1 MELPT
6 AARNE
11 ALGFEALGLEA
22 LASGDLVALV
32 QRAERLR
39 RQAEVAVACG
49 LAELGRRGVH
59 LDDGHVDAAAWGR
72 ATFGWSMTESK
83 GLLRLGRVLGRLP
96 SVRSLAEDGR
106 VGLAHL
112 ATLGDVERN
121 PRCREQVGEVDELFG
136 AQVLRLRADEF
147 AVLVR
152 PWVAAVDSDGAAR
165 SQQSAHRRRS
175 AHLVR
180 VGDETVLRAQ
190 GAAWDGAVLG
200 EVFDRFCEAE
210 FLTDWAAARQQVG
223 ADLARG
229 FLPRTDAQRRFDA
242 VVAIFAAAAS
252 APGVPRSGEPL
263 VNVVVDARTAAE
275 LLAEVAGLESAR
287 VESARVE
294 SAGLESAGVGPAGIG
309 PASARVG
316 GSRLPGGGSPPRS
329 PDEVLWRRCE
339 TVDGVQLPRA
349 DVLAALLVGQLRRV
363 VLDSAGR
370 VIDLGRRSRLFRG
383 GAREAVLLLERR
395 CLWPGCN
402 APPGRLQA
410 DHLHGWAFEGGRT
423 DHDDGGPAC
432 GHHNLVKR
440 QGYSARRDEHGG
452 WHVYRP
458 DGTEIT
464 RLDTVAA

>member
-1 MELPT
+1 MESLA
-6 AARNE
+6 AARID
-11 ALGFEALGLEA
+11 ALGFAVPEVEA
-22 LASGDLVALV
+22 LASADLVAFV
-32 QRAERLR
+32 SQAERLR
-39 RQAEVAVACG
+39 RQAEVAVARG

-72 ATFGWSMTESK
+72 AMFGWSVSESK

-96 SVRSLAEDGR
+96 TMRSLAEDGR

-112 ATLGDVERN
+112 AALGDVERN
-121 PRCREQVGEVDELFG
+121 PRCREQVGEADELFG
-136 AQVLRLRADEF
+136 DQVLRLRADEF
-147 AVLVR
+147 ALLVR
-152 PWVAAVDSDGAAR
+152 RWVAVADSDGAAR
-165 SQQSAHRRRS
+165 SQQGAHRRRS
-175 AHLVR
+175 AHLVQ
-180 VGDETVLRAQ
+180 VGDEVVLRANG
-190 GAAWDGAVLG
+190 GAYDGAVLR

-210 FLTDWAAARQQVG
+210 FLTDWTVARQQVG
-223 ADLARG
+223 AELARG

-242 VVAIFAAAAS
+242 MLAIFAAAAS

-275 LLAEVAGLESAR
+275 LLAEAAG
-287 VESARVE
+287 
-294 SAGLESAGVGPAGIG
+294 AGTV
-309 PASARVG
+309 
-316 GSRLPGGGSPPRS
+316 PRS

-370 VIDLGRRSRLFRG
+370 VVDLGRRSRLFRG

-440 QGYSARRDEHGG
+440 QGYSVRRDEHGC

-458 DGTEIT
+458 DGTEIS

>member
-1 MELPT
+1 MDPSAAPEYESLST
-6 AARNE
+6 A
-11 ALGFEALGLEA
+11 
-22 LASGDLVALV
+22 DLVALV
-32 QRAERLR
+32 RDRERAR
-39 RQAEVAVACG
+39 RAAEVQVACG
-49 LAELGRRGVH
+49 LAELHRRGVH
-59 LDDGHVDAAAWGR
+59 LDDGHVDISAWGR
-72 ATFGWSMTESK
+72 AMFGWSVAESK
-83 GLLRLGRVLGRLP
+83 GLVRLGRVLGRLP
-96 SVRSLAEDGR
+96 QVRALAHDGR
-106 VGLAHL
+106 VGTAHL
-112 ATLGDVERN
+112 AALADIERN
-121 PRCREQVGEVDELFG
+121 PRCRDQVGEADELFG

-152 PWVAAVDSDGAAR
+152 RWVAAVDSDGAAR
-165 SQQSAHRRRS
+165 SQQGVHRRRN
-175 AHLVR
+175 ATVLQ
-180 VGDETVLRAQ
+180 VGDEVVLRAQ
-190 GAAWDGAVLG
+190 GAAWDGAVLR

-210 FLTDWAAARQQVG
+210 FLTDWAEARQQVG
-223 ADLARG
+223 AELARG

-242 VVAIFAAAAS
+242 LVAIFDAAAS

-275 LLAEVAGLESAR
+275 LLAEAAGAEA
-287 VESARVE
+287 VGAEVPG
-294 SAGLESAGVGPAGIG
+294 AGAVDVDAGRP
-309 PASARVG
+309 
-316 GSRLPGGGSPPRS
+316 LPPGQGVSSGS

-349 DVLAALLVGQLRRV
+349 DVLAALLIGQLRRV

-464 RLDTVAA
+464 RLDIVAA

>member
-6 AARNE
+6 AARND
-11 ALGFEALGLEA
+11 APGFEALGLEA

-152 PWVAAVDSDGAAR
+152 RWVAAVDSDGAAR

-287 VESARVE
+287 VESAGADA
-294 SAGLESAGVGPAGIG
+294 AGAGAV
-309 PASARVG
+309 
-316 GSRLPGGGSPPRS
+316 PRS

>member
-1 MELPT
+1 MESLA
-6 AARNE
+6 AARIDE
-11 ALGFEALGLEA
+11 PGFAVPEFEA
-22 LASGDLVALV
+22 LASADLVAFV
-32 QRAERLR
+32 AQAERLR
-39 RQAEVAVACG
+39 RQAEVAVARG
-49 LAELGRRGVH
+49 LAELSRRGVH

-72 ATFGWSMTESK
+72 AMFGWSVSESK

-96 SVRSLAEDGR
+96 TVRSLAEDGR

-112 ATLGDVERN
+112 AALGDVERN
-121 PRCREQVGEVDELFG
+121 PRCREQVGEADGLFG

-147 AVLVR
+147 ALLVR
-152 PWVAAVDSDGAAR
+152 RWVAVADSDGAAR
-165 SQQSAHRRRS
+165 SQQGAHRRRS
-175 AHLVR
+175 AHLVQ
-180 VGDETVLRAQ
+180 VGDEVVLRANG
-190 GAAWDGAVLG
+190 GAYDGAVLR

-210 FLTDWAAARQQVG
+210 FLTDWTVARQQVG

-242 VVAIFAAAAS
+242 MLAIFAAAAS

-275 LLAEVAGLESAR
+275 LLAEAAR
-287 VESARVE
+287 VDAAGVE
-294 SAGLESAGVGPAGIG
+294 SAGVESAGADAAGAG
-309 PASARVG
+309 AV
-316 GSRLPGGGSPPRS
+316 PRS

-349 DVLAALLVGQLRRV
+349 DVLASMLVGQLRRV

-440 QGYSARRDEHGG
+440 QGYSARRDEHGC

>member
-1 MELPT
+1 MESLA
-6 AARNE
+6 AARID
-11 ALGFEALGLEA
+11 APGFAVPEFEA
-22 LASGDLVALV
+22 LASADLVAFV
-32 QRAERLR
+32 AQAERLR
-39 RQAEVAVACG
+39 RQAEVAVASG
-49 LAELGRRGVH
+49 LAELSRRGAH

-72 ATFGWSMTESK
+72 AMFGWSVAESK

-112 ATLGDVERN
+112 AVLGDVERN
-121 PRCREQVGEVDELFG
+121 PRCRDQVGEADGLFG

-152 PWVAAVDSDGAAR
+152 RWVAAADSDGAAR
-165 SQQSAHRRRS
+165 SQQGAHRRRN
-175 AHLVR
+175 AHLVH
-180 VGDETVLRAQ
+180 VGDETVLRANG
-190 GAAWDGAVLG
+190 GAYDGAVLR

-210 FLTDWAAARQQVG
+210 FLTDWTVARQQVG

-242 VVAIFAAAAS
+242 MLAIFAAAAS

-275 LLAEVAGLESAR
+275 LLAEAAG
-287 VESARVE
+287 VE
-294 SAGLESAGVGPAGIG
+294 SAGVESAGADAAGAG
-309 PASARVG
+309 AV
-316 GSRLPGGGSPPRS
+316 PRS

-349 DVLAALLVGQLRRV
+349 DVLASMLVGQLRRV

-440 QGYSARRDEHGG
+440 QGYSARRDEHGC

>member
-1 MELPT
+1 MESLA
-6 AARNE
+6 AARIDE
-11 ALGFEALGLEA
+11 PGFAVPEFEA
-22 LASGDLVALV
+22 LASADLVAFV
-32 QRAERLR
+32 AQAERLR
-39 RQAEVAVACG
+39 RQAEVAVARG
-49 LAELGRRGVH
+49 LAELSRRGVH

-72 ATFGWSMTESK
+72 AMFGWSVSESK

-96 SVRSLAEDGR
+96 TVRSLAEDGR

-112 ATLGDVERN
+112 AALGDVERN
-121 PRCREQVGEVDELFG
+121 PRCREQAGEADGLFG

-147 AVLVR
+147 ALLVR
-152 PWVAAVDSDGAAR
+152 RWVAVADSDGAAR
-165 SQQSAHRRRS
+165 SQQGAHRRRS
-175 AHLVR
+175 AHLVQ
-180 VGDETVLRAQ
+180 VGDEVVLRANG
-190 GAAWDGAVLG
+190 GAYDGAVLR

-210 FLTDWAAARQQVG
+210 FLTDWTVARQQVG

-242 VVAIFAAAAS
+242 MLAIFAAAAS

-275 LLAEVAGLESAR
+275 LLAEAAR
-287 VESARVE
+287 VDAVGVE
-294 SAGLESAGVGPAGIG
+294 SAGVESAGADAAGAG
-309 PASARVG
+309 AV
-316 GSRLPGGGSPPRS
+316 PRS

-349 DVLAALLVGQLRRV
+349 DVLAAMLVGQLRRV

-440 QGYSARRDEHGG
+440 QGYSARRDEHGC

>member
-1 MELPT
+1 ML
-6 AARNE
+6 
-11 ALGFEALGLEA
+11 
-22 LASGDLVALV
+22 
-32 QRAERLR
+32 
-39 RQAEVAVACG
+39 
-49 LAELGRRGVH
+49 LAELGRRGLH

-72 ATFGWSMTESK
+72 AMFGWSVSESK
-83 GLLRLGRVLGRLP
+83 GLLRLGRVLRRLP
-96 SVRSLAEDGR
+96 SVRLLAEDGR

-112 ATLGDVERN
+112 AALGEVERN
-121 PRCREQVGEVDELFG
+121 PRCRDQVGEADELFG

-152 PWVAAVDSDGAAR
+152 RWVAAADADGAAR
-165 SQQSAHRRRS
+165 SQQDVHRRRN
-175 AHLVR
+175 ATVLQ
-180 VGDETVLRAQ
+180 VGDEVVVRANG
-190 GAAWDGAVLG
+190 GAYDGAVLR

-210 FLTDWAAARQQVG
+210 FLTDWAEARQQVG

-242 VVAIFAAAAS
+242 LVAVFAAAAS

-263 VNVVVDARTAAE
+263 VNVVVDAHTAAE
-275 LLAEVAGLESAR
+275 LLAEAAGAGLTG
-287 VESARVE
+287 
-294 SAGLESAGVGPAGIG
+294 AGPTGAGQRGAGPTGAGT
-309 PASARVG
+309 A
-316 GSRLPGGGSPPRS
+316 PRS

-349 DVLAALLVGQLRRV
+349 DVSAALLVGRLRRV

-370 VIDLGRRSRLFRG
+370 IVDLGRRSRLFRG

-410 DHLHGWAFEGGRT
+410 DHLRGWAFEGGRT

-432 GHHNLVKR
+432 GHHNLLKR
-440 QGYSARRDEHGG
+440 QGYSVRRDEQGC

-458 DGTEIT
+458 DGTEIS

>member
-1 MELPT
+1 MESLA
-6 AARNE
+6 AARIDE
-11 ALGFEALGLEA
+11 PGFAVPEFEA
-22 LASGDLVALV
+22 LASADLVAFV
-32 QRAERLR
+32 AQAERLR
-39 RQAEVAVACG
+39 RQAEVAVARG

-72 ATFGWSMTESK
+72 AMFGWSVSESK

-96 SVRSLAEDGR
+96 TVRSLAEDGR

-112 ATLGDVERN
+112 AALGDVERN
-121 PRCREQVGEVDELFG
+121 PRCREQVGEADGLFG

-147 AVLVR
+147 ALLVR
-152 PWVAAVDSDGAAR
+152 RWVAVADSDGAAR
-165 SQQSAHRRRS
+165 SQQGAHRRRS
-175 AHLVR
+175 AHLVQ
-180 VGDETVLRAQ
+180 VGDEVVLRANG
-190 GAAWDGAVLG
+190 GAYDGAVLR

-210 FLTDWAAARQQVG
+210 FLTDWTVARQQVG

-242 VVAIFAAAAS
+242 MLAIFAAAAS

-275 LLAEVAGLESAR
+275 LLAEAAGVDVAG
-287 VESARVE
+287 VE
-294 SAGLESAGVGPAGIG
+294 SAGVESAGADAAGAG
-309 PASARVG
+309 AV
-316 GSRLPGGGSPPRS
+316 PRS

-339 TVDGVQLPRA
+339 TVDGVQLPQA

-440 QGYSARRDEHGG
+440 QGYSARRDEHGC

>member
-1 MELPT
+1 MESLA
-6 AARNE
+6 AARIDE
-11 ALGFEALGLEA
+11 PGFAVPEFEA
-22 LASGDLVALV
+22 LASADLVAFV
-32 QRAERLR
+32 AQAERLR
-39 RQAEVAVACG
+39 RQAEVAVARG
-49 LAELGRRGVH
+49 LAELSRRGVH

-72 ATFGWSMTESK
+72 AMFGWSVSESK

-96 SVRSLAEDGR
+96 TVRSLAEDGR

-112 ATLGDVERN
+112 AALGDVERN
-121 PRCREQVGEVDELFG
+121 PRCREQVGEADGLFG

-147 AVLVR
+147 ALLVR
-152 PWVAAVDSDGAAR
+152 RWVAVADSDGAAR
-165 SQQSAHRRRS
+165 SQQGAHRRRS
-175 AHLVR
+175 AHLVQ
-180 VGDETVLRAQ
+180 VGDEVVLRANG
-190 GAAWDGAVLG
+190 GAYDGAVLR

-210 FLTDWAAARQQVG
+210 FLTDWTVARQQVG

-242 VVAIFAAAAS
+242 MLAIFAAAAS

-275 LLAEVAGLESAR
+275 LLAEAAR
-287 VESARVE
+287 VDAVGVE
-294 SAGLESAGVGPAGIG
+294 SAGVESAGADAAGAG
-309 PASARVG
+309 AV
-316 GSRLPGGGSPPRS
+316 PRS

-349 DVLAALLVGQLRRV
+349 DVLAAMLVGQLRRV

-370 VIDLGRRSRLFRG
+370 IVDLGRRSRLFRG

-440 QGYSARRDEHGG
+440 QGYSARRDEHGC

>member
-1 MELPT
+1 MESLA
-6 AARNE
+6 AARIDE
-11 ALGFEALGLEA
+11 PGFAVPEFEA
-22 LASGDLVALV
+22 LASADLVAFV
-32 QRAERLR
+32 AQAERLR
-39 RQAEVAVACG
+39 RQAEVAVARG

-72 ATFGWSMTESK
+72 AMFGWSVSESK

-96 SVRSLAEDGR
+96 TVRSLAEDGR

-112 ATLGDVERN
+112 AALGDVERN
-121 PRCREQVGEVDELFG
+121 PRCREQVGEADGLFG

-147 AVLVR
+147 ALLVR
-152 PWVAAVDSDGAAR
+152 RWVAVADSDGAAR
-165 SQQSAHRRRS
+165 SQQGAHRRRS
-175 AHLVR
+175 AHLVQ
-180 VGDETVLRAQ
+180 VGDEVVLRANG
-190 GAAWDGAVLG
+190 GAYDGAVLR

-210 FLTDWAAARQQVG
+210 FLTDWTVARQQVG

-242 VVAIFAAAAS
+242 MLAIFAAAAS

-275 LLAEVAGLESAR
+275 LLAEAAGVDVAG
-287 VESARVE
+287 VE
-294 SAGLESAGVGPAGIG
+294 SAGVESAGADAAGAG
-309 PASARVG
+309 AV
-316 GSRLPGGGSPPRS
+316 PRS

-440 QGYSARRDEHGG
+440 QGYSARRDEHGC

>member
-1 MELPT
+1 MESLA
-6 AARNE
+6 AARIDE
-11 ALGFEALGLEA
+11 PGFAVPEFEA
-22 LASGDLVALV
+22 LASADLVAFV
-32 QRAERLR
+32 AQAERLR
-39 RQAEVAVACG
+39 RQAEVAVARG

-72 ATFGWSMTESK
+72 AMFGWSVSESK

-96 SVRSLAEDGR
+96 TVRSLAEDGR

-112 ATLGDVERN
+112 AALGDVERN
-121 PRCREQVGEVDELFG
+121 PRCREQVGEADGLFG

-147 AVLVR
+147 ALLVR
-152 PWVAAVDSDGAAR
+152 RWVAVADSDGAAR
-165 SQQSAHRRRS
+165 SQQGAHRRRS
-175 AHLVR
+175 AHLVQ
-180 VGDETVLRAQ
+180 VGDEVVLRANG
-190 GAAWDGAVLG
+190 GAYDGAVLR

-210 FLTDWAAARQQVG
+210 FLTDWTVARQQVG

-242 VVAIFAAAAS
+242 MLAIFAAAAS

-275 LLAEVAGLESAR
+275 LLAEAAG
-287 VESARVE
+287 VE
-294 SAGLESAGVGPAGIG
+294 SAGVESAGADAAGAG
-309 PASARVG
+309 AV
-316 GSRLPGGGSPPRS
+316 PRS

-349 DVLAALLVGQLRRV
+349 DVLASMLVGQLRRV

-440 QGYSARRDEHGG
+440 QGYSARRDEHGC

>member
-1 MELPT
+1 
-6 AARNE
+6 
-11 ALGFEALGLEA
+11 
-22 LASGDLVALV
+22 V
-32 QRAERLR
+32 Q
-39 RQAEVAVACG
+39 
-49 LAELGRRGVH
+49 
-59 LDDGHVDAAAWGR
+59 
-72 ATFGWSMTESK
+72 
-83 GLLRLGRVLGRLP
+83 
-96 SVRSLAEDGR
+96 
-106 VGLAHL
+106 
-112 ATLGDVERN
+112 
-121 PRCREQVGEVDELFG
+121 
-136 AQVLRLRADEF
+136 
-147 AVLVR
+147 
-152 PWVAAVDSDGAAR
+152 
-165 SQQSAHRRRS
+165 
-175 AHLVR
+175 
-180 VGDETVLRAQ
+180 VGDEVVLRANG
-190 GAAWDGAVLG
+190 GAYDGAVLR

-210 FLTDWAAARQQVG
+210 FLTDWTVARQQVG

-242 VVAIFAAAAS
+242 MLAIFAAAAS

-275 LLAEVAGLESAR
+275 LLAEAAR
-287 VESARVE
+287 VDAAGVE
-294 SAGLESAGVGPAGIG
+294 SAGVESAGADAAGAG
-309 PASARVG
+309 AV
-316 GSRLPGGGSPPRS
+316 PRS

-349 DVLAALLVGQLRRV
+349 DVLAAMLVGQLRRV

-440 QGYSARRDEHGG
+440 QGYSARRDEHGC

>member
-1 MELPT
+1 MESLA
-6 AARNE
+6 AARIDE
-11 ALGFEALGLEA
+11 PGFAVPEFEA
-22 LASGDLVALV
+22 LASADLVAFV
-32 QRAERLR
+32 AQAERLR
-39 RQAEVAVACG
+39 RQAEVAVARG
-49 LAELGRRGVH
+49 LAELSRRGVH

-72 ATFGWSMTESK
+72 AMFGWSVSESK

-96 SVRSLAEDGR
+96 TVRSLAEDGR

-112 ATLGDVERN
+112 AALGDVERN
-121 PRCREQVGEVDELFG
+121 PRCREQVGEADGLFG

-147 AVLVR
+147 ALLVR
-152 PWVAAVDSDGAAR
+152 RWVAVADSDGAAR
-165 SQQSAHRRRS
+165 SQQGAHRRRS
-175 AHLVR
+175 AHLVQ
-180 VGDETVLRAQ
+180 VGDEVVLRANG
-190 GAAWDGAVLG
+190 GAYDGAVLR

-210 FLTDWAAARQQVG
+210 FLTDWTVARQQVG

-242 VVAIFAAAAS
+242 MLAIFAAAAS

-275 LLAEVAGLESAR
+275 LLAEAAG
-287 VESARVE
+287 VE
-294 SAGLESAGVGPAGIG
+294 SAGVESAGADAAGAG
-309 PASARVG
+309 AV
-316 GSRLPGGGSPPRS
+316 PRS

-349 DVLAALLVGQLRRV
+349 DVLAAMLVGQLRRV

-440 QGYSARRDEHGG
+440 QGYSARRDEHGC

>member
-1 MELPT
+1 MESLA
-6 AARNE
+6 AARID
-11 ALGFEALGLEA
+11 APGFAVPEFEA
-22 LASGDLVALV
+22 LASADVVAFV
-32 QRAERLR
+32 AQAERLR
-39 RQAEVAVACG
+39 RQAEVAVASG
-49 LAELGRRGVH
+49 LAELGRRGLH

-72 ATFGWSMTESK
+72 AMFGWSVSESK

-106 VGLAHL
+106 VGLAYL
-112 ATLGDVERN
+112 AALGEVERN
-121 PRCREQVGEVDELFG
+121 PRCRDQVGEADGLFG

-152 PWVAAVDSDGAAR
+152 RWVAALDSDGAAR
-165 SQQSAHRRRS
+165 SQQGAHRRRS
-175 AHLVR
+175 AHLVQ

-190 GAAWDGAVLG
+190 GAAWDGAVLR
-200 EVFDRFCEAE
+200 EVLDRFCEAE
-210 FLTDWAAARQQVG
+210 FLTDWAVARQQVG

-242 VVAIFAAAAS
+242 MLAIFAAAAS

-275 LLAEVAGLESAR
+275 LLAEAAG
-287 VESARVE
+287 
-294 SAGLESAGVGPAGIG
+294 AGPTGAGPTGAGT
-309 PASARVG
+309 A
-316 GSRLPGGGSPPRS
+316 PRS

-349 DVLAALLVGQLRRV
+349 DVLAALLVGRLRRV

-370 VIDLGRRSRLFRG
+370 VVDLGRRSRLFRG

-440 QGYSARRDEHGG
+440 QGYSVRRDEHGC

-458 DGTEIT
+458 DGTEIS

>member
-1 MELPT
+1 MESLA
-6 AARNE
+6 AARIDE
-11 ALGFEALGLEA
+11 PGFAVPEFEA
-22 LASGDLVALV
+22 LASADLVAFV
-32 QRAERLR
+32 AQAERLR
-39 RQAEVAVACG
+39 RQAEVAVARG

-72 ATFGWSMTESK
+72 AMFGWSVSESK

-96 SVRSLAEDGR
+96 TVRSLAEDGR

-112 ATLGDVERN
+112 AALGDVERN
-121 PRCREQVGEVDELFG
+121 PRCREQVGEADGLFG

-147 AVLVR
+147 ALLVR
-152 PWVAAVDSDGAAR
+152 RWVAVADSDGAAR
-165 SQQSAHRRRS
+165 SQQGAHRRRS
-175 AHLVR
+175 AHLVQ
-180 VGDETVLRAQ
+180 VGDEVVLRANG
-190 GAAWDGAVLG
+190 GAYDGAVLR

-210 FLTDWAAARQQVG
+210 FLTDWTVARQQVG

-275 LLAEVAGLESAR
+275 LLAGVAGVDVAG
-287 VESARVE
+287 VE
-294 SAGLESAGVGPAGIG
+294 SAGVESAGADAAGAG
-309 PASARVG
+309 AV
-316 GSRLPGGGSPPRS
+316 PRS

-349 DVLAALLVGQLRRV
+349 DVLASMLVGQLRRV

-440 QGYSARRDEHGG
+440 QGYSARRDEHGC

>member
-1 MELPT
+1 MESLA
-6 AARNE
+6 AARTD
-11 ALGFEALGLEA
+11 APGFAVPEFEA
-22 LASGDLVALV
+22 LASADVVAFV
-32 QRAERLR
+32 AQAERLR

-49 LAELGRRGVH
+49 LAELGRRGLH

-72 ATFGWSMTESK
+72 AMFGWSVSESK
-83 GLLRLGRVLGRLP
+83 GLLRLGRVLRRLP

-112 ATLGDVERN
+112 AALGEVERN
-121 PRCREQVGEVDELFG
+121 PRCRDQVGEADELFG

-152 PWVAAVDSDGAAR
+152 RWVAAVDSDGAAR
-165 SQQSAHRRRS
+165 SQQGAHRRRS
-175 AHLVR
+175 AHLVQ

-190 GAAWDGAVLG
+190 GAAWDGAVLR
-200 EVFDRFCEAE
+200 EVLDRFCEAE
-210 FLTDWAAARQQVG
+210 FLTDWAVARQQVG

-275 LLAEVAGLESAR
+275 LLAEAAG
-287 VESARVE
+287 
-294 SAGLESAGVGPAGIG
+294 AGPTGAGPTGAGPTGAGT
-309 PASARVG
+309 A
-316 GSRLPGGGSPPRS
+316 PRS

-349 DVLAALLVGQLRRV
+349 DVLAALLVGRLRRV

-370 VIDLGRRSRLFRG
+370 VVDLGRRSRLFRG

-440 QGYSARRDEHGG
+440 QGYSVRRDEHGC

-458 DGTEIT
+458 DGTEIS

>member
-1 MELPT
+1 MESL
-6 AARNE
+6 AAVRID
-11 ALGFEALGLEA
+11 APGFAVPEFEG
-22 LASGDLVALV
+22 LASADLVAFV
-32 QRAERLR
+32 AQVERLR
-39 RQAEVAVACG
+39 RQAEVAVARG
-49 LAELGRRGVH
+49 LAELGRRGLH

-72 ATFGWSMTESK
+72 AMFGWSVAESK

-112 ATLGDVERN
+112 AVLGDVERN
-121 PRCREQVGEVDELFG
+121 PRCRDQVGEADELFG

-152 PWVAAVDSDGAAR
+152 RWVAAADSDGAAR
-165 SQQSAHRRRS
+165 SQQAAHRRRS
-175 AHLVR
+175 AHLVQ
-180 VGDETVLRAQ
+180 VGDEVVLRAQ
-190 GAAWDGAVLG
+190 GAAWDGAVLR

-210 FLTDWAAARQQVG
+210 FLTDWAEARHQVG

-242 VVAIFAAAAS
+242 LRAIFDAAAS

-275 LLAEVAGLESAR
+275 LLAEAAG
-287 VESARVE
+287 
-294 SAGLESAGVGPAGIG
+294 AGAAGADAAGADPAGAD
-309 PASARVG
+309 PAGADPAG
-316 GSRLPGGGSPPRS
+316 GDPAGAYTVPRS
-329 PDEVLWRRCE
+329 PDDVLWRRCE
-339 TVDGVQLPRA
+339 TVDGVQLPQA
-349 DVLAALLVGQLRRV
+349 DVLAALFVGQLRRV

-410 DHLHGWAFEGGRT
+410 DHLHGWAYEGGRT

-440 QGYSARRDEHGG
+440 RGYSARRDEHGG
-452 WHVYRP
+452 WHVFRP
-458 DGTEIT
+458 DGTEIS
-464 RLDTVAA
+464 RLDAFAA

>member
-1 MELPT
+1 
-6 AARNE
+6 
-11 ALGFEALGLEA
+11 
-22 LASGDLVALV
+22 
-32 QRAERLR
+32 
-39 RQAEVAVACG
+39 
-49 LAELGRRGVH
+49 LAELGRRGLH
-59 LDDGHVDAAAWGR
+59 LDDGHVDAASWGR
-72 ATFGWSMTESK
+72 AMFGWSVAESK
-83 GLLRLGRVLGRLP
+83 GLLRLGLVLRRLP

-112 ATLGDVERN
+112 AALGEVERN
-121 PRCREQVGEVDELFG
+121 PRCREQVGEADELFG

-152 PWVAAVDSDGAAR
+152 RWVAAADSDGATR
-165 SQQSAHRRRS
+165 SQQAAHRRRS
-175 AHLVR
+175 AHLVQ
-180 VGDETVLRAQ
+180 VGDEVVLRAQ
-190 GAAWDGAVLG
+190 GAAWDGAVLR

-210 FLTDWAAARQQVG
+210 FLTDWAEARQQVG

-242 VVAIFAAAAS
+242 LLAVFAAAAS

-263 VNVVVDARTAAE
+263 VNVVVDAHTAAE
-275 LLAEVAGLESAR
+275 LLAEAAG
-287 VESARVE
+287 
-294 SAGLESAGVGPAGIG
+294 AGAAGADEV
-309 PASARVG
+309 
-316 GSRLPGGGSPPRS
+316 PRS

-349 DVLAALLVGQLRRV
+349 DVLAALLVGRLRRV

-370 VIDLGRRSRLFRG
+370 IIDLGRRSRLFRG

-410 DHLHGWAFEGGRT
+410 DHLHGWAFERGRT
-423 DHDDGGPAC
+423 DHDDGGPTC

-440 QGYSARRDEHGG
+440 QGYNARRDEHGC

-458 DGTEIT
+458 DGTEIS

>member
-1 MELPT
+1 MESLA
-6 AARNE
+6 AARID
-11 ALGFEALGLEA
+11 APGFAVPEFEA
-22 LASGDLVALV
+22 LASADLVAFV
-32 QRAERLR
+32 AQVEQLR
-39 RQAEVAVACG
+39 RQAEVAVARG
-49 LAELGRRGVH
+49 LAELGRRGLH

-72 ATFGWSMTESK
+72 AMFGWSVAESK

-112 ATLGDVERN
+112 AVLSDVERN
-121 PRCREQVGEVDELFG
+121 PRCRDQVGEADELFG

-152 PWVAAVDSDGAAR
+152 RWVAAADSDGAAR
-165 SQQSAHRRRS
+165 SQQAAHRRRS
-175 AHLVR
+175 AHLVQ
-180 VGDETVLRAQ
+180 VGDEVVLRAQ
-190 GAAWDGAVLG
+190 GAAWDGAVLR

-210 FLTDWAAARQQVG
+210 FLTDWADARQQVG

-242 VVAIFAAAAS
+242 LLAIFTAAAS

-263 VNVVVDARTAAE
+263 VNVVVDAHTAAE
-275 LLAEVAGLESAR
+275 LLAEAAG
-287 VESARVE
+287 
-294 SAGLESAGVGPAGIG
+294 AGAAAAGTAGADG
-309 PASARVG
+309 VPR
-316 GSRLPGGGSPPRS
+316 PPH
-329 PDEVLWRRCE
+329 EVLWRRCE
-339 TVDGVQLPRA
+339 TVDGVQLPQA

-440 QGYSARRDEHGG
+440 RGYSARRDEHGC

-464 RLDTVAA
+464 RLDTIAA

>member
-1 MELPT
+1 MDLSAAPEYESLST
-6 AARNE
+6 A
-11 ALGFEALGLEA
+11 
-22 LASGDLVALV
+22 DLVALV
-32 QRAERLR
+32 RDRERAR
-39 RQAEVAVACG
+39 RAAEVQVACG
-49 LAELGRRGVH
+49 LAELHRRGVH
-59 LDDGHVDAAAWGR
+59 LDDGHVDISAWGR
-72 ATFGWSMTESK
+72 AMFGWSVAESK
-83 GLLRLGRVLGRLP
+83 GLVRLGRVLGRLP
-96 SVRSLAEDGR
+96 QVRALAHDGR
-106 VGLAHL
+106 VGTAHL
-112 ATLGDVERN
+112 AALADIERN
-121 PRCREQVGEVDELFG
+121 PRCREQVGEADELFG

-152 PWVAAVDSDGAAR
+152 RWVAVADTDGAAR
-165 SQQSAHRRRS
+165 SQQGAHRRRS
-175 AHLVR
+175 AHLLQ
-180 VGDETVLRAQ
+180 VGDEVVLRAQ
-190 GAAWDGAVLG
+190 GAAWDGAVLR

-210 FLTDWAAARQQVG
+210 FLTDWAEARQQVG

-242 VVAIFAAAAS
+242 LVAIFDAAAS

-275 LLAEVAGLESAR
+275 LLAEAAG
-287 VESARVE
+287 
-294 SAGLESAGVGPAGIG
+294 AGAAGDDAM
-309 PASARVG
+309 
-316 GSRLPGGGSPPRS
+316 PRS

-339 TVDGVQLPRA
+339 TVDGVQLARA
-349 DVLAALLVGQLRRV
+349 DVLAALLIGQLRRV

-383 GAREAVLLLERR
+383 GAREAVLLLERQ

-410 DHLHGWAFEGGRT
+410 DHLHGWAYEGGRT

>member
-1 MELPT
+1 MDLSAAPEYESLST
-6 AARNE
+6 A
-11 ALGFEALGLEA
+11 
-22 LASGDLVALV
+22 DLVALV
-32 QRAERLR
+32 RDRERAR
-39 RQAEVAVACG
+39 RAAEVQVACG
-49 LAELGRRGVH
+49 LVELHRRGMH
-59 LDDGHVDAAAWGR
+59 LDDGHVDISAWGR
-72 ATFGWSMTESK
+72 AMFGWSVAESK
-83 GLLRLGRVLGRLP
+83 GLVRLGRVLGRLP
-96 SVRSLAEDGR
+96 QVRALAHDGR
-106 VGLAHL
+106 VGTAHL
-112 ATLGDVERN
+112 AALAEIERN
-121 PRCREQVGEVDELFG
+121 PRCREQVGEADELFG

-152 PWVAAVDSDGAAR
+152 RWVAVADSEGAAR
-165 SQQSAHRRRS
+165 SQQGAHRRRS
-175 AHLVR
+175 AHLLQ
-180 VGDETVLRAQ
+180 VGDEVVLRAQ
-190 GAAWDGAVLG
+190 GAAWDGAVLR

-210 FLTDWAAARQQVG
+210 FLTDWAEARQQVG
-223 ADLARG
+223 PDLARG

-242 VVAIFAAAAS
+242 LVAIFDAAAS

-275 LLAEVAGLESAR
+275 LLAEAAG
-287 VESARVE
+287 
-294 SAGLESAGVGPAGIG
+294 AGAVGAD
-309 PASARVG
+309 AM
-316 GSRLPGGGSPPRS
+316 PRS

-339 TVDGVQLPRA
+339 TVDGVQLARA
-349 DVLAALLVGQLRRV
+349 DVLAALLIGQLRRV
-363 VLDSAGR
+363 VVDSAGR

-410 DHLHGWAFEGGRT
+410 DHLHGWAYEGGRT

-440 QGYSARRDEHGG
+440 QGYSARRDEHGD

-464 RLDTVAA
+464 RLDIVAA